1 MALEDTHPSVVRLR
15 ARLAEAW
22 LFDRLESKTWEEVF
36 QEIDETFKML
46 DAAVTFIETKDL
58 SADLEQY
65 VTLGLSD

>member
-1 MALEDTHPSVVRLR
+1 MALEDTHPSVLRLR

-22 LFDRLESKTWEEVF
+22 LFDRLEPKSWEEVF

-46 DAAVTFIETKDL
+46 DAAVAFIEIQGL
-58 SADLEQY
+58 SPDLEQY